1 MGWYERMVVPEDR
14 RSVKLLLGTVLATSY
29 NGYDAGVIVAIIADQ
44 QFIDYYKIDATRS
57 GLFAIIPWAT
67 TALSYLYFGPVL
79 ASWLGR
85 LWALRIAI
93 LIMFVGVVVQV
104 VPNTFGVLILG
115 RLITGGGFGIVYIA
129 SNLYISECSPTKLR
143 GSFVGFLSQFG
154 YQLGT
159 LIAFWTGYGMSTYR
173 EPYNIAWR
181 VSNLIQVPIGT
192 LFIILSFWYPES
204 PRWLLEHYPEQPEKA
219 LKQLAWLRNGAPTD
233 EHVAREFHELVASRE
248 FRKRFTPGYR
258 GLFKDRGLR
267 KRLLYGIYAMSL
279 QQFGGIASVT
289 VYAVLIYQ
297 SLGWNSGGQALAING
312 IQSVLQ
318 LLIVFVNTV
327 TVDRFG
333 RRALL
338 LTGFAIQSAA
348 LMVLSSL
355 TTSFPNN
362 DNRSAAVAEVAM
374 LFIVGLTYCF
384 SNGPIA
390 PTVATEIFPGHV
402 RERAFGISAI
412 GQAACLIALTQP
424 WPTFTEQVGPRSYW
438 LLFSLNMTALISVY
452 FILPETK
459 GVSLERMDKIFGAI
473 DTVAAAEEEAQ
484 SHKKEEELVDRALT
498 KVRTNESDSKER
510 DEKVERAGSV

>member
-1 MGWYERMVVPEDR
+1 MQVFPFNFRDDETIDGPRPMKLDPKDSKMGWYERLVVPEDR

-44 QFIDYYKIDATRS
+44 QFIDYYKINANRS
-57 GLFAIIPWAT
+57 GIFAIIPWAT

-115 RLITGGGFGIVYIA
+115 RLITGLGFGIVYIS
-129 SNLYISECSPTKLR
+129 SNLYIAECSPTKLR

-159 LIAFWTGYGMSTYR
+159 LIAFWTGYGMSKYR
-173 EPYNIAWR
+173 DPYNVAWR
-181 VSNLIQVPIGT
+181 VSNLIQVPIGAI
-192 LFIILSFWYPES
+192 FIVLSFWYPES

-219 LKQLAWLRNGAPTD
+219 LKQLAWLRNGTPTD
-233 EHVAREFHELVASRE
+233 EHVQREFHELVASRE
-248 FRKRFTPGYR
+248 FRKRFTPGYL
-258 GLFKDRGLR
+258 GIWKDRGLR
-267 KRLLYGIYAMSL
+267 KRLLYGIFAMGL

-297 SLGWNSGGQALAING
+297 SLGWNGGGQALAING

-348 LMVLSSL
+348 LLVLSSL

-362 DNRSAAVAEVAM
+362 DNRSAAIAEVAM

-390 PTVATEIFPGHV
+390 PTVATEIFPGH
-402 RERAFGISAI
+402 I
-412 GQAACLIALTQP
+412 T
-424 WPTFTEQVGPRSYW
+424 RSHHTIW
-438 LLFSLNMTALISVY
+438 
-452 FILPETK
+452 
-459 GVSLERMDKIFGAI
+459 
-473 DTVAAAEEEAQ
+473 
-484 SHKKEEELVDRALT
+484 
-498 KVRTNESDSKER
+498 
-510 DEKVERAGSV
+510 